1 MSRKNRQSL
10 PVGSKS
16 NRLWRCRFVTAPIGT
31 KKLFIYRTE
40 QNTRNPINRT
50 RIRLHLPRL
59 WMETNRHLLLC
70 RRKTVITCLR
80 IYGNHCALSMPTS
93 MSEMIRWAFI
103 AEAARMPSFRNVH
116 PCTFCNFEF
125 FIGKTRYCLKPW
137 TSCQYSDVHGC
148 TTVADGSNGLTVSI
162 FSRFLSTLPDAFT
175 LFSEKCAKF
184 YFLKM
189 QQLNKIWIFETAALV
204 RVRRT
209 HQYAGFR
216 KKTWRLRWAASL

>member
-1 MSRKNRQSL
+1 MSRKNRKSL

-31 KKLFIYRTE
+31 KKLFIYRIE

-125 FIGKTRYCLKPW
+125 FIGKTRYCLKHGHPVS
-137 TSCQYSDVHGC
+137 TAMYTDVQQLKM
-148 TTVADGSNGLTVSI
+148 VQMVSQSQFFRGFYLLYLI
-162 FSRFLSTLPDAFT
+162 HLPIYWK
-175 LFSEKCAKF
+175 KCAKF

-204 RVRRT
+204 RVKRT